1 VNQEDESYPPLT
13 DNNRTAGT
21 VTYTQQPQTPA
32 EEDGESTFGGHFRP
46 SRLNRTG
53 LKGGE
58 TITPR
63 GLRREEKG
71 GGKES
76 RL

>member
-32 EEDGESTFGGHFRP
+32 EEDGDNTFGGHFRP
-46 SRLNRTG
+46 GRRNKTG
-53 LKGGE
+53 LKGEE
-58 TITPR
+58 TKTPR